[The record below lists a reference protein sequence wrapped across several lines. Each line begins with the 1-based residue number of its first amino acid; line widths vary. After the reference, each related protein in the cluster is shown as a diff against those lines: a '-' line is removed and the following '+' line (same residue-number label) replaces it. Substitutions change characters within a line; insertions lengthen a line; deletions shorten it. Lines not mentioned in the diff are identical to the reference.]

1 MYCNTHCKSP
11 MPLPKALWFAGQ
23 QALLAWCLVLLGAT
37 GGVQANNSPTPP
49 SELARDLEKPVLA
62 GNGQLRWLGFLVY
75 EAWLWTAP
83 QFAPERFGAHSFAL
97 EIRYARAISGSALTE
112 TSLKQMQAVE
122 ALPPARLAQWQQ
134 ALKNAFPDVKP
145 GDRITGVHLPDKG
158 LRLYFNGQLYKAI
171 DDPLLSQSFFAIWL
185 SPATQEPRLRT
196 QLLGQGG

>member
-1 MYCNTHCKSP
+1 
-11 MPLPKALWFAGQ
+11 MPLPKVPTHSGL
-23 QALLAWCLVLLGAT
+23 QALLALWLALLSACGS
-37 GGVQANNSPTPP
+37 VQAYNSPAPP
-49 SELARDLEKPVLA
+49 VELVRELEKPVLT
-62 GNGQLRWLGFLVY
+62 GNGRLRWLGFSVY

-171 DDPLLSQSFFAIWL
+171 DDPVLSQSFFAIWL